1 MTDSAALTTA
11 IAEIEAQE
19 ARLQFTRFTH
29 ADAWELGSLL
39 VRLATERNLGIA
51 IDITRGDQQVFH
63 AALAG
68 TTPDNDDW
76 IARKTRTVRRY
87 GESSFLVGRRFALA
101 GNDFNTKTGL
111 PFTQYVAHGGCF
123 PIVIRDAGPVG
134 TVTVSGLAQAD
145 DHALAVEAIGTFLGI

>member
-1 MTDSAALTTA
+1 MTSELTTA

-19 ARLQFTRFTH
+19 ARLQFARFTH

-39 VRLATERNLGIA
+39 VRLATERGHGIT

-101 GNDFNTKTGL
+101 GNDFNAKTGL
-111 PFTQYVAHGGCF
+111 SFTQFVAHGGCF
-123 PIVIRDAGPVG
+123 PIVIRDAGLIG

-145 DHALAVEAIGTFLGI
+145 DHALAVEAIGIFLGL